1 MHNRPCKEVI
11 DMVRATLTRV
21 CGSVMALI
29 PGPPLAR
36 AQMSPAAPAT
46 PPAGGVAASG
56 SSGAIFAV
64 LALVVVF
71 VILAVS
77 VKLSD
82 QGRRRREEGVALEAR
97 LSDALMLDASLSN
110 SPIVA
115 SVHMPL
121 FRKYPPVVEV
131 NGKAPTQEVKAI
143 ALLGTER
150 ELAGREAGI
159 EDHVVVDPRLFRHVA

>member
-1 MHNRPCKEVI
+1 
-11 DMVRATLTRV
+11 

-29 PGPPLAR
+29 AVPTLAR
-36 AQMSPAAPAT
+36 AQMSPPAPAT

-82 QGRRRREEGVALEAR
+82 QNRRRREEAVALEAR
-97 LSDALMLDASLSN
+97 LSEPLLLDASLSN

-131 NGKAPTQEVKAI
+131 NGKAPTEEVKAI
-143 ALLGTER
+143 ALQRIER
-150 ELAGREAGI
+150 ELAGREARI
-159 EDHVVVDPRLFRHVA
+159 EDHVIVDPQLFRHVA